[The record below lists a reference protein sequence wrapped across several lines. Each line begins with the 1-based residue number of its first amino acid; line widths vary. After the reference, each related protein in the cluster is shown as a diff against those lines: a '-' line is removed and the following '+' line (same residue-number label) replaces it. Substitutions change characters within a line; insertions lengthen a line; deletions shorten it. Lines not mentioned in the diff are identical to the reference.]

1 MEALVDIKETR
12 LAALV
17 TRRLDL
23 QLVMCKVSSPC
34 HYETRLAASDVQGK
48 QH

>member
-1 MEALVDIKETR
+1 VKIIQGRVYRSLCSSEQQIEAKG
-12 LAALV
+12 
-17 TRRLDL
+17 
-23 QLVMCKVSSPC
+23 SSPC